1 VTQNVHA
8 RGPQPCKHAGIHAVQ
23 GLGKPCS
30 EAGAAAA
37 TLRAPRAP
45 RSAGE
50 EGAAAAERAVVLR
63 LRTELR
69 APGCLHTVLE
79 CVAPRPPYVL
89 ENRSGHPLRYRQA
102 RPVL

>member
-1 VTQNVHA
+1 VA
-8 RGPQPCKHAGIHAVQ
+8 GPA
-23 GLGKPCS
+23 
-30 EAGAAAA
+30 AGA
-37 TLRAPRAP
+37 LRALRAP

-102 RPVL
+102 RQPPWGPPMLMT

>member
-1 VTQNVHA
+1 M
-8 RGPQPCKHAGIHAVQ
+8 
-23 GLGKPCS
+23 
-30 EAGAAAA
+30 
-37 TLRAPRAP
+37 
-45 RSAGE
+45 
-50 EGAAAAERAVVLR
+50 ERAVVLR

>member
-1 VTQNVHA
+1 MPRT
-8 RGPQPCKHAGIHAVQ
+8 HAGLSSAKFAVQ
-23 GLGKPCS
+23 GLRQAGSAAKP
-30 EAGAAAA
+30 AAA
-37 TLRAPRAP
+37 TLRSLRAP
-45 RSAGE
+45 RSASE
-50 EGAAAAERAVVLR
+50 EGAAAVERAVVLR